1 MRPGPGERGAGTDRP
16 SQAPPHP
23 STGGLPRPDLLGAT
37 GGHEGPHVRGHAQA
51 RGRHVAQADAVLGEQ
66 AGQRMHRAAML
77 QVAHHRDLGRER
89 KGVGGSPSPG
99 GPPD

>member
-1 MRPGPGERGAGTDRP
+1 MSAVPALTAQHRSLPTPPTGSLPG
-16 SQAPPHP
+16 
-23 STGGLPRPDLLGAT
+23 PDLLGAT

-51 RGRHVAQADAVLGEQ
+51 WGRHVAQADTVLGEQ

-77 QVAHHRDLGRER
+77 QVAHHRDLGGELV
-89 KGVGGSPSPG
+89 GVGGSPSPG